1 VNLNWPSRLTK
12 LSRPNLTVRLSVN
25 GMFQLLA
32 RVVVRRPWLVVAFW
46 LALVAVLSVT
56 FTPLGKLARDASNQE
71 VLPSNSAVTAA
82 TRQMTKAF
90 REPGIQNIA
99 LVVLTDEKG
108 LSRADEDVYRTL
120 VDKLHR
126 DKRDVVMLQDFVAQP
141 PLRQVVTSKDNK
153 AWFLPVGV
161 AGELGSPDSNAA
173 YARVVDIVKRT
184 VNGSTLTVHMTGL
197 TATVAE
203 LSTLGLRDLK
213 VIETATLL
221 MVLLILV
228 VVYRNPVTILLPL
241 ITIGISQLAAQQV
254 VAGLAQLGLGIS
266 QQTLVFMTAMLIG
279 AGVDYAVFL
288 ISRYH
293 EHLRQGMN
301 SDEAVAR
308 AMAGIGKVIAASA
321 ATVAIT
327 FLCMSFTTL
336 TIFSNTGPALA
347 VSIAVAFLAAI
358 TLLPAMLAIGGRRG
372 WVQPRRDLTGRFWRR
387 SGIHIVR
394 RPVAHLAAS
403 LAVLIALAACVA
415 ALHTSYDAR
424 TSLPPS
430 AESNIGFATVER
442 HFPASVTAPQY
453 LLIQSPHDLRT
464 SKGLADLEQ
473 MAQRVSELPDIAAVR
488 GVTRPSGAPLEQAT
502 LSYQAGEIGSKLAD
516 ASSKIAAST
525 DARAQLTGGAGQLA
539 DSLATVRG
547 QLTQATGVL
556 DGLSKTINNL
566 RSQLGASQALQE
578 VDKVLASERAAG
590 DSIQP
595 NIGSFDDIVGEA
607 DSALSGLKDDPV
619 CDTDPGCTKRRD
631 QLQRLSDSL
640 HKVQPSLDAVVK
652 SLRTLGLN
660 SQGGSNNA
668 GGLEQSVASLEQGAN
683 ALADGSRRIA
693 DGVRELD
700 DQTKQLGEG
709 LSRASAFLLAMK
721 LNASEPGAAGF
732 YFSPEILDNDQFKD
746 LAAVFTSPDGHA
758 ARYLVQSKL
767 APYDTKAMDQVKSI
781 VAAAR
786 SAQANT
792 ALADASISMTG
803 LTPYYSELRD
813 YYNHDL
819 RFIVLAT
826 VAVVFL
832 ILVMLLRAV
841 VAPLY
846 LVGTVILSYL
856 SSLGIAV
863 IALQFIGHQSMA
875 ASMPGMAFIVLV
887 AVGADYNMLLI
898 SRIRDESPFGIRSG
912 VIRTVGSTG
921 GVITSAGIIFAAPM
935 FAMLFSSITSMVQA
949 GFVIGIGLLVDTFI
963 VRTIT
968 VPALAVLVGNANW
981 WPSGWRPK
989 RRAAKPRSKRRPSTR
1004 AVMGRLLPTAVRDR
1018 TGSRWTAW
1026 LRRKWRRH
1034 PSGADSSANPP

>member
-1 VNLNWPSRLTK
+1 MI
-12 LSRPNLTVRLSVN
+12 
-25 GMFQLLA
+25 GMFQQLA
-32 RVVVRRPWLVVAFW
+32 RLVVRWPWLVIASW
-46 LALVAVLSVT
+46 LALVVVLSVT

-71 VLPSNSAVTAA
+71 VLPSTSAVTTA
-82 TRQMTKAF
+82 TKQMTKAF
-90 REPGIQNIA
+90 HEPGIQNIA
-99 LVVLTDEKG
+99 LVVLTDDRGISK
-108 LSRADEDVYRTL
+108 ADENVYRTL
-120 VDKLHR
+120 VDRLHG
-126 DKRDVVMLQDFVAQP
+126 DKRDVVMLQDFITQP

-161 AGELGSPDSNAA
+161 AGELGSPASNAA
-173 YARVVDIVKRT
+173 YARVVDIVKHT
-184 VNGSTLTVHMTGL
+184 VNGSTLTMHMTGL

-203 LSTLGLRDLK
+203 LSTLGLRDLR
-213 VIETATLL
+213 VVETATLL

-241 ITIGISQLAAQQV
+241 LTIGISQLAAQQV
-254 VAGLAQLGLGIS
+254 VAGLAGLGLAIS

-293 EHLRQGMN
+293 EHLRQGLD

-336 TIFSNTGPALA
+336 SIFSNTGPALA
-347 VSIAVAFLAAI
+347 ASIAVAFMAAM
-358 TLLPAMLAIGGRRG
+358 TLLPAMLVIGGRRG
-372 WVQPRRDLTGRFWRR
+372 WVSPRRDLTGRFWRR
-387 SGIHIVR
+387 TGIHIVR

-403 LAVLIALAACVA
+403 LVILTALAGCVV

-424 TSLPPS
+424 TTLPPS
-430 AESNIGFATVER
+430 AESNIGFAAVEH

-453 LLIQSPHDLRT
+453 ILIQSPHDLRT

-488 GVTRPSGAPLEQAT
+488 GVTRPTGAPLEQAT
-502 LSYQAGEIGSKLAD
+502 LSFQAGEIGDKLAQ
-516 ASSKIAAST
+516 ASSKIAEST
-525 DARAQLTGGAGQLA
+525 DARGQLTGGASQLA
-539 DSLATVRG
+539 DSLAAVRG

-556 DGLSKTINNL
+556 NGLSKTIANL
-566 RSQLGASQALQE
+566 RSQLGASQALQD
-578 VDKVLASERAAG
+578 VGKVLASERAAG

-595 NIGSFDDIVGEA
+595 NIGSFDDMVGVA
-607 DSALSGLKDDPV
+607 DSALSGLKDDPG
-619 CDTDPGCTKRRD
+619 CDTDPACSKQRD
-631 QLQRLSDSL
+631 QVQRLSDAL
-640 HKVQPSLDAVVK
+640 HRVQPSLDAAIK
-652 SLRTLGLN
+652 SIRTLGLG
-660 SQGGSNNA
+660 SQGGSSGA
-668 GGLEQSVASLEQGAN
+668 GGLQQNVAALEEGAN

-721 LNASEPGAAGF
+721 LNASQPGAAGF
-732 YFSPEILDNDQFKD
+732 YFSPEILGNDQFKD
-746 LAAVFTSPDGHA
+746 LAAVFMSPDGHA

-767 APYDTKAMDQVKSI
+767 SPYDTKAMDQVKSI
-781 VAAAR
+781 VVTAR

-792 ALADASISMTG
+792 ALTDASISMTG

-819 RFIVLAT
+819 RFIVLTT

-832 ILVMLLRAV
+832 ILVLLLRAV

-846 LVGTVILSYL
+846 LVATVILSYL

-863 IALQFIGHQSMA
+863 VVLQFVGHESMA

-898 SRIRDESPFGIRSG
+898 SRIRDESPLGIRSG

-968 VPALAVLVGNANW
+968 VPALAVLIGKANW
-981 WPSGWRPK
+981 WPSGWRPPK
-989 RRAAKPRSKRRPSTR
+989 RRGSKPRSGIVPKAIRNRTAWRWSP
-1004 AVMGRLLPTAVRDR
+1004 LLPKPSLPKT
-1018 TGSRWTAW
+1018 W
-1026 LRRKWRRH
+1026 LRR
-1034 PSGADSSANPP
+1034 S